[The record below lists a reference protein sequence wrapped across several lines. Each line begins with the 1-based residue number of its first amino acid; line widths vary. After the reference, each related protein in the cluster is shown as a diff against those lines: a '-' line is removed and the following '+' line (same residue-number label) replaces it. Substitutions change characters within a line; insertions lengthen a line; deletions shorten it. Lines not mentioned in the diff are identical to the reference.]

1 LRVLDGWPDH
11 WPNGVAI
18 VIDTAREVA
27 GLDLL
32 SGGRVILTGGTGWN
46 RGLSAS
52 FGDSLPTD
60 LEGLSTQRTVVR
72 LTS

>member
-11 WPNGVAI
+11 WPNGVAN
-18 VIDTAREVA
+18 RHRYSQEVA

-32 SGGRVILTGGTGWN
+32 SGTVGTGWN